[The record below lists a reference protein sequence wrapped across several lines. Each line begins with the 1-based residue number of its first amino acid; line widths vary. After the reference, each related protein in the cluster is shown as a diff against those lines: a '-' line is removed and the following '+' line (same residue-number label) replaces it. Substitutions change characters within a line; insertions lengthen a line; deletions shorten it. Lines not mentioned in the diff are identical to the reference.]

1 MNTGTNDDA
10 QPVNRKRI
18 DLVKGDGPMLV
29 PSWWRTY
36 AIALHV
42 LALVMLATLVA
53 LFSTGESPSLEG
65 VALWL
70 TRGAGMAVAPL
81 AFGLLGLLYKSNRL
95 AGFLLVSWL
104 AVALQVYGVSGS

>member
-1 MNTGTNDDA
+1 MRPETNNGA
-10 QPVNRKRI
+10 QPDRSGRLE
-18 DLVKGDGPMLV
+18 LVKGDGPALV
-29 PSWWRTY
+29 PSWWRAY
-36 AIALHV
+36 AIALHI

-53 LFSTGESPSLEG
+53 LFSTGASPSLEG

-81 AFGLLGLLYKSNRL
+81 AFGLLGLLYKGNRL

-104 AVALQVYGVSGS
+104 AVALQVYGVSGG